1 MKVTEQL
8 RVFLRTPQ
16 DKDLRRF
23 LKAVR
28 KSRALHKGWVTPP
41 CTPRAYR
48 DYLKRTDSAQH
59 FVVDRETGGLVGM
72 INLNNVVLG
81 NFLNAALGY
90 YAFAGF
96 AGRGLM
102 KEGMLLVL
110 SHAFQDLGLHRVEAN
125 IQPGNKASLA
135 LVRSCG
141 FVKEGFS
148 RKMLKV
154 GGRWRDHERW
164 ALLAEEF
171 PLVQR

>member
-1 MKVTEQL
+1 MSARVRKRGLE
-8 RVFLRTPQ
+8 RVFLRSPEL
-16 DKDLRRF
+16 DAMRPF

-28 KSRALHKGWVTPP
+28 KSRALHRGWVSPPTTPQAF
-41 CTPRAYR
+41 RE
-48 DYLKRTDSAQH
+48 YLERRDSAQQW
-59 FVVDRETGGLVGM
+59 VVDRETGGLVGV

-81 NFLNAALGY
+81 NFQSAALGY
-90 YAFAGF
+90 YAFVDF

-110 SHAFQDLGLHRVEAN
+110 RHAFFDLKLHRVEAN
-125 IQPGNKASLA
+125 IQPGNRASLA

-141 FVKEGFS
+141 FVKEGLS

-154 GGRWRDHERW
+154 AGRWRDHERW

-171 PLVQR
+171 

>member
-1 MKVTEQL
+1 MKVNGEL
-8 RVFLRTPQ
+8 RVFLRSPQ
-16 DKDLRRF
+16 EQDLRKF

-41 CTPRAYR
+41 SSPRAYR
-48 DYLKRTDSAQH
+48 EYLKRTDSAQH
-59 FVVDRETGGLVGM
+59 FVVDRESGGLVGM

-81 NFLNAALGY
+81 NFQNAALGY
-90 YAFAGF
+90 YAFADF
-96 AGRGLM
+96 AGKGLM
-102 KEGMLLVL
+102 KEGLLLVL
-110 SHAFQDLGLHRVEAN
+110 HHAFRDLNLHRVEAN
-125 IQPGNKASLA
+125 IQPGNKASIA
-135 LVRSCG
+135 LVRRCG

-171 PLVQR
+171 SGAAG